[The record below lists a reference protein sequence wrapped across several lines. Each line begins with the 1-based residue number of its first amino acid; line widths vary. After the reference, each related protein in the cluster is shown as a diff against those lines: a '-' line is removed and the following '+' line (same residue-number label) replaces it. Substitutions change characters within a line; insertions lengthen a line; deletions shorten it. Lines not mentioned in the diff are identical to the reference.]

1 MRRFESGHGSLR
13 ACNNNSTP
21 GTLAASRDG
30 SELFR
35 GLALLAAGRTALGS
49 RPVVERAAVLNL
61 GSLARDW

>member
-13 ACNNNSTP
+13 ACNNSTP

-49 RPVVERAAVLNL
+49 RPVVERAAVLSL
-61 GSLARDW
+61 DSLALDW